1 MSHAGCLIYGCSKNG
16 PRRMLM
22 TANVSRPSL
31 LRFATQQNCYN
42 GWQKLCAGGPTVS
55 PSSNAASPESPD
67 QPQHHQSSS
76 PPVPQTAASTSGPPA
91 PFGSPLP
98 QAPFGSVHQRPAFG
112 SALQNAAEWSS
123 STRAAH
129 RHAPFGSPL
138 QAPAFGSGS
147 GSAFG
152 SPAFFTP
159 AASVPHQ
166 GTTAAPQSTIAFGGL
181 PPGTPDSAFATPA
194 SAFGTPLSGFGS
206 PAFHTP
212 AGTAGGQGF
221 GTPVSRGQAFGT
233 PIPAFGT
240 PAASGGQEVS
250 EDGPFGAP
258 AFGSEHLILLSTHQP
273 AVSTQGQFCMCYLLA
288 VALLLPHAAVSI
300 LCHVE
305 NKPIVT
311 YAGQVACEMCKSSS
325 I

>member
-1 MSHAGCLIYGCSKNG
+1 MHQGKVCCFL
-16 PRRMLM
+16 
-22 TANVSRPSL
+22 SL
-31 LRFATQQNCYN
+31 GKFGIMVGQMCV
-42 GWQKLCAGGPTVS
+42 GGPIVS

-67 QPQHHQSSS
+67 QEQDHQSSS

-98 QAPFGSVHQRPAFG
+98 QAPFGSAHQRPAFG
-112 SALQNAAEWSS
+112 SALQHAAEGSS
-123 STRAAH
+123 LTMAAH

-147 GSAFG
+147 AFDSA
-152 SPAFFTP
+152 AFFTP

-166 GTTAAPQSTIAFGGL
+166 VTTAAPESTIAFGGL
-181 PPGTPDSAFATPA
+181 PLGTPDSAFATPA

-221 GTPVSRGQAFGT
+221 GTPWSRGQASGT

-240 PAASGGQEVS
+240 PAASGEQEVS
-250 EDGPFGAP
+250 EEGPFGAP
-258 AFGSEHLILLSTHQP
+258 AFGSEPHILLCQAHQAELSALT
-273 AVSTQGQFCMCYLLA
+273 AVSACATSLRWHCCCHMLL
-288 VALLLPHAAVSI
+288 
-300 LCHVE
+300 
-305 NKPIVT
+305 
-311 YAGQVACEMCKSSS
+311 
-325 I
+325 

>member
-1 MSHAGCLIYGCSKNG
+1 MVCK
-16 PRRMLM
+16 M
-22 TANVSRPSL
+22 
-31 LRFATQQNCYN
+31 
-42 GWQKLCAGGPTVS
+42 CAGGPIVS

-67 QPQHHQSSS
+67 QEQGHQSSS

-98 QAPFGSVHQRPAFG
+98 QAPFGSAHQRPAFG
-112 SALQNAAEWSS
+112 SALQHAAEGSS
-123 STRAAH
+123 STMAAH

-147 GSAFG
+147 GSAFD

-166 GTTAAPQSTIAFGGL
+166 ATTAAPQSTVAFGGL
-181 PPGTPDSAFATPA
+181 PLGTPDSAFATPA

-221 GTPVSRGQAFGT
+221 GTPLSRGQAFGT

-240 PAASGGQEVS
+240 PAASGEQEAS
-250 EDGPFGAP
+250 ADGPFGAP
-258 AFGSEHLILLSTHQP
+258 AFGSKHLILVSTHQP
-273 AVSTQGQFCMCYLLA
+273 AVRSIKLECQHLPPFLHVLPPCSGIA
-288 VALLLPHAAVSI
+288 VAACFCEHLVSCSKQAYCYICWTGCLSNVQVVQHIIPSQHLLHGSACPLQDLLLFSFFFC
-300 LCHVE
+300 LF
-305 NKPIVT
+305 
-311 YAGQVACEMCKSSS
+311 
-325 I
+325 